1 MTSPPHSPDDPPDE
15 DGLWENYKRGVT
27 PLSLKQRVKT
37 SPSRLKKPSQ
47 RRQSPPIPTL
57 ASGLPSAARTA
68 PGELERNER
77 RRLQRGDILIE
88 ERLDLHGL
96 TQATA
101 HHRLL
106 TFLHGAQQRGVRFVI
121 VITGKGRGEE
131 VLEEPSGRGVLKR
144 AVPLWLCEAE
154 FRALVAAVSP
164 ASRHHGG
171 EGALY
176 LRLRRLRSRH
186 GDD

>member
-1 MTSPPHSPDDPPDE
+1 MTPPPHSPNDPPDE
-15 DGLWENYKRGVT
+15 DELWEDYKRGVT
-27 PLSLKQRVKT
+27 PLSLKQRVKA

-47 RRQSPPIPTL
+47 RRQSSQIPAL
-57 ASGLPSAARTA
+57 ASGPLPPARTA

-106 TFLHGAQQRGVRFVI
+106 IFLHGAQQRGARFVI

-131 VLEEPSGRGVLKR
+131 TSDEPPGRGVLKR
-144 AVPLWLCEAE
+144 AVPLWLREAE

-176 LRLRRLRSRH
+176 LRLRRPRARH

>member
-96 TQATA
+96 T
-101 HHRLL
+101 R
-106 TFLHGAQQRGVRFVI
+106 
-121 VITGKGRGEE
+121 EE
-131 VLEEPSGRGVLKR
+131 AK
-144 AVPLWLCEAE
+144 
-154 FRALVAAVSP
+154 AAVVHDFTLDYVRSLL
-164 ASRHHGG
+164 ARTQGNVSEAARLSGLSRVALQKILARTG
-171 EGALY
+171 ERAADF
-176 LRLRRLRSRH
+176 R
-186 GDD
+186 